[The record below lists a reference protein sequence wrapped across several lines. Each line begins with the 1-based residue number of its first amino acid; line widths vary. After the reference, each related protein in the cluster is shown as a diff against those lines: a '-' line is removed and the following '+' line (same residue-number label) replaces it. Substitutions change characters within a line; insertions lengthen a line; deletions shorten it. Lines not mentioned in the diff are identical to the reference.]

1 MQTASSPLLGSSNP
15 LLPEPFSTLTLSIDA
30 RSALHIFAAAF
41 AVIERLAPFVICQL
55 SLRMSAT
62 RKHQSRQDSCRHT
75 ARCLDHHEQFY
86 VPATRE
92 GTLQHK
98 PIATSYSRASQ
109 LFF

>member
-62 RKHQSRQDSCRHT
+62 RKHQSRQDSCPDNGESAPYRS
-75 ARCLDHHEQFY
+75 ASG
-86 VPATRE
+86 E
-92 GTLQHK
+92 GMLQHK
-98 PIATSYSRASQ
+98 PINSRASQ